1 MNSPLSLP
9 DWVPWWAQLLLL
21 IAGVLITMAFVM
33 MPFSVFGVK
42 SRLEAIEARM
52 DELQGEIRTLVL
64 RLPEPGRVSYEA
76 EGFGRAAAKAAP
88 VLARPPVAP
97 APWKPDTEP
106 RRPIGAG
113 IPPTT
118 GADRPRM
125 EPRIDR
131 FR

>member
-1 MNSPLSLP
+1 MADSIP

-21 IAGVLITMAFVM
+21 VAGVMMTLAFVM
-33 MPFSVFGVK
+33 MPFSVFGLK

-52 DELQGEIRTLVL
+52 EDIQGEIRALVL
-64 RLPEPGRVSYEA
+64 RLPEPESLGRSP
-76 EGFGRAAAKAAP
+76 AKGAP
-88 VLARPPVAP
+88 VTVRAPVPPAS
-97 APWKPDTEP
+97 WTPDAAP

-113 IPPTT
+113 VPTE
-118 GADRPRM
+118 RPRT

>member
-1 MNSPLSLP
+1 M
-9 DWVPWWAQLLLL
+9 L

-33 MPFSVFGVK
+33 MPFSVFGLK

-52 DELQGEIRTLVL
+52 DEIQGEIRALVL
-64 RLPEPGRVSYEA
+64 RLPEPGRVAAYEA
-76 EGFGRAAAKAAP
+76 ETFGRAAQKPPPPASP
-88 VLARPPVAP
+88 RPPIPP
-97 APWKPDTEP
+97 AAWTPDGAP

-113 IPPTT
+113 VPS
-118 GADRPRM
+118 ADRPRM